1 MSMTILDMP
10 EWKSKIFQAVA
21 WILGYRN
28 EYAYVILLNIDLKNM
43 SEQQAKDLIK

>member
-1 MSMTILDMP
+1 MSMQILDMP
-10 EWKSKIFQAVA
+10 EWKSKILQAVA